1 MAVTKEPQR
10 ARKMRATRE
19 NEGNTGTDLVLV
31 GVSVG
36 VAVSLT
42 TLAAPQAVEVGAS
55 LVLAAGLDHV
65 ALRVYRQEVS
75 ADEWLSSSR
84 LLVCSWLAASALI
97 VAHADNSKGET
108 VSESWVQDTE
118 CKGSG

>member
-1 MAVTKEPQR
+1 
-10 ARKMRATRE
+10 MRATRE